1 MITLYSRCGKVAEAK
16 MLFDRMTE
24 RNTVSYNSII
34 AGLAQH
40 GHAAEAL
47 KLFEGMLNSEYEL
60 TEITFISVLSACSHT
75 GKIDEGWDYFNS
87 MKPKYEIDPCEEH
100 YSCMIDLLARA
111 RKFDEAEE
119 LMSHP
124 VLKRKPNASHMC
136 VRIKFHIYDRQYKCI
151 SEIISQRKKI
161 S

>member
-87 MKPKYEIDPCEEH
+87 MKQKYEIDPC
-100 YSCMIDLLARA
+100 
-111 RKFDEAEE
+111 EAEE